1 MQLWNKHY
9 RQLKGMQKSGWNKY
23 IEAANALYKLNT
35 GETVRFAKCI
45 PILHK
50 LPKLDPTVLPPTK
63 ASSPQST
70 NLDTLH
76 RTGPDDDDEEFIPE
90 SAHKK
95 KVTLVNNSAT
105 PQGSNMERPMRM
117 KKAKLIKKLEDS
129 GVLLSVA
136 APGLLTDLF
145 DSRNAEEENK
155 MMADMSSATKEL
167 VSVLK
172 AAPSNKQDKLR
183 MRTHEKWMKMASI

>member
-1 MQLWNKHY
+1 
-9 RQLKGMQKSGWNKY
+9 MQKSGWNEDKH
-23 IEAANALYKLNT
+23 IKEASALYKSDT
-35 GETVRFAKCI
+35 GETFRFAKCA

-50 LPKLDPTVLPPTK
+50 LPKFDPMVLAPTK

-76 RTGPDDDDEEFIPE
+76 STGPDDDDKEFIPE

-95 KVTLVNNSAT
+95 KVTLVNNSAP
-105 PQGSNMERPMRM
+105 PQESNMKRPMGM

-129 GVLLSVA
+129 GVLSSVA
-136 APGLLTDLF
+136 PRLLTDLF
-145 DSRNAEEENK
+145 DTRNAEEQSK
-155 MMADMSSATKEL
+155 MMADMLSATKGL

-172 AAPSNKQDKLR
+172 AATSNKQDELR
-183 MRTHEKWMKMASI
+183 MRTH